1 MANTCAVD
9 GCLNTEPDGSWG
21 NVWPVCRVC
30 ATPVC
35 ADHIAP
41 GSEQDHDERG
51 VDVVCRSCQTLEEGL
66 RTSATLDGQWSLWHV
81 CESVLTPTNQ
91 NLLNGDLNAC
101 LRDMATEILLGRD
114 MAKASQRDEKGQ

>member
-9 GCLNTEPDGSWG
+9 GCQHAEPVYDQP
-21 NVWPVCRVC
+21 WPSCRVC

-41 GSEQDHDERG
+41 GSAQDHDERG

-66 RTSATLDGQWSLWHV
+66 RKSATLDGQWSLWHT
-81 CESVLTPTNQ
+81 CEMVLSPTNQ
-91 NLLNGDLNAC
+91 NLRNGDLNAC
-101 LRDMATEILLGRD
+101 LRDLATEILLGREC
-114 MAKASQRDEKGQ
+114 SVRSTYEKESGK